1 MCNVQSA
8 DKALAILAAFSEARR
23 DVGVSELAAEL
34 GMHKS
39 TVSRLLATLE
49 RRGLVRRDGERFVP
63 GWELARLG
71 ALATHGLALVGAAQE
86 AMASLAEA
94 TGETVNL
101 AVRDGE
107 SALNVSQV
115 RTAHHVGV
123 GDWAGRSRP
132 LHATANGKVLLA
144 FGGGELPRELTALT
158 RRTITDPQKLRAEL
172 EQVRRSGFA
181 VATEELELGLH
192 AVAAPV
198 FDCFGSCVAALSVSA
213 PAYRLPERRLP
224 EAGELC
230 VAAADEVSVR
240 LGHRSAA

>member
-1 MCNVQSA
+1 MQSA

-49 RRGLVRRDGERFVP
+49 RRGLVRRDGERFAP

-71 ALATHGLALVGAAQE
+71 ALATHGLALVGAAQQ

-158 RRTITDPQKLRAEL
+158 RRTITDRQKLRAEL
-172 EQVRRSGFA
+172 EHVRRSGFA

-198 FDCFGSCVAALSVSA
+198 FDCFASCVAALSVSA
-213 PAYRLPERRLP
+213 PAYRLPERHLP

-230 VAAADEVSVR
+230 MAAADEVSVR

>member
-1 MCNVQSA
+1 MRNVQSA

-71 ALATHGLALVGAAQE
+71 ALATRGLALVGAAQE
-86 AMASLAEA
+86 ATESLAEQ

-115 RTAHHVGV
+115 RSAHHVGV

-144 FGGGELPRELTALT
+144 FGGGELPRELTRLT
-158 RRTITDPQKLRAEL
+158 RRTITDQRKLRAEL

-198 FDCFGSCVAALSVSA
+198 FDCFASCVAALSVSA

-224 EAGELC
+224 EVGELC
-230 VAAADEVSVR
+230 VAAAETVSAR